1 MGPKPAL
8 KKKRPPTSTTT
19 TNNNA
24 KEKVMKESVQHRA
37 RMQQLVFSWQ
47 EKIFS
52 IPKVPSSLLRQAAT
66 ILQPQTYDEIVEER
80 AVQDWCGYPL
90 CGNTPQKDQ
99 PRYHISLSRRKV
111 FDQSELASFCSEA
124 CLQRSKYFRMQL
136 SEDPVWIR
144 DMQAVPKVH
153 IILLD
158 QDVKKV
164 LANEQQKNNQTRHS
178 GHEIRQNY
186 VQQLLANVPAAA
198 GGGEHTELRI
208 VEHDDA
214 IVMDSET
221 PISGVHD
228 AIEGYRID
236 VKRNNQQ
243 PTTIIL
249 QQQQQQPKQQPK
261 QQEPITMDTKK
272 DEETLL
278 EDAMDTMMKLKDL
291 KLDQPTEIERNAPQ
305 PPKPPSSS
313 SSRRPSKQ
321 KVQPSPVEASSS
333 SPASPNTNDTSS
345 STKEKVIKMVVPKPP
360 VKKKKAQ
367 LPEMS
372 LFGKIWTM
380 TDRLTT
386 KATRRYFDELRL
398 TDTVDVRE
406 ILIQEQQHG
415 QNDES
420 ALMRGQI
427 FSEKILETFSIIRAQ
442 IGFENKLEDD
452 LIDLI
457 QTFKFND
464 ASMVVLDGSQ
474 AYMMTLVLFKA
485 LAELTIKDYDWHPG
499 FEACCSA
506 VGETSDT
513 IDACVRVLK
522 IAST

>member
-1 MGPKPAL
+1 M
-8 KKKRPPTSTTT
+8 
-19 TNNNA
+19 
-24 KEKVMKESVQHRA
+24 
-37 RMQQLVFSWQ
+37 
-47 EKIFS
+47 
-52 IPKVPSSLLRQAAT
+52 
-66 ILQPQTYDEIVEER
+66 
-80 AVQDWCGYPL
+80 
-90 CGNTPQKDQ
+90 
-99 PRYHISLSRRKV
+99 
-111 FDQSELASFCSEA
+111 
-124 CLQRSKYFRMQL
+124 
-136 SEDPVWIR
+136 
-144 DMQAVPKVH
+144 
-153 IILLD
+153 
-158 QDVKKV
+158 
-164 LANEQQKNNQTRHS
+164 
-178 GHEIRQNY
+178 
-186 VQQLLANVPAAA
+186 QQLLANVPAAA
-198 GGGEHTELRI
+198 AGGEHTELRI

-333 SPASPNTNDTSS
+333 SSASPNTNDTSS

-427 FSEKILETFSIIRAQ
+427 FSEKILET
-442 IGFENKLEDD
+442 
-452 LIDLI
+452 
-457 QTFKFND
+457 
-464 ASMVVLDGSQ
+464 
-474 AYMMTLVLFKA
+474 
-485 LAELTIKDYDWHPG
+485 
-499 FEACCSA
+499 
-506 VGETSDT
+506 
-513 IDACVRVLK
+513 
-522 IAST
+522 

>member
-8 KKKRPPTSTTT
+8 KKKRPATT
-19 TNNNA
+19 TNSNAA
-24 KEKVMKESVQHRA
+24 KEKVLKESVQQRA

-66 ILQPQTYDEIVEER
+66 ILQPQTYDEVIEER

-90 CGNTPQKDQ
+90 CDNAPQKDQ

-144 DMQAVPKVH
+144 DMQAVPNVH
-153 IILLD
+153 IIQLD
-158 QDVKKV
+158 QDVKKA
-164 LANEQQKNNQTRHS
+164 LANEQQKSNQTRHS

-186 VQQLLANVPAAA
+186 VQQLLANVPAATA
-198 GGGEHTELRI
+198 GGEHTELRI

-228 AIEGYRID
+228 AIEGYRIN
-236 VKRNNQQ
+236 VKRNSEQ

-249 QQQQQQPKQQPK
+249 QQQQQQQQEPKQQSE
-261 QQEPITMDTKK
+261 QQDTNTMDLK
-272 DEETLL
+272 EEDTLL

-305 PPKPPSSS
+305 PSSS
-313 SSRRPSKQ
+313 STRRPSK
-321 KVQPSPVEASSS
+321 KVQQPSSALPD
-333 SPASPNTNDTSS
+333 NNDTSS
-345 STKEKVIKMVVPKPP
+345 PTKEKVIKMVVPKPP
-360 VKKKKAQ
+360 VKKKKTQ

-386 KATRRYFDELRL
+386 KATRRYFDELKH

-442 IGFENKLEDD
+442 IGFKDKLEDD

-457 QTFKFND
+457 QTFKFTD

-485 LAELTIKDYDWHPG
+485 LADLTIKDRDWHPG